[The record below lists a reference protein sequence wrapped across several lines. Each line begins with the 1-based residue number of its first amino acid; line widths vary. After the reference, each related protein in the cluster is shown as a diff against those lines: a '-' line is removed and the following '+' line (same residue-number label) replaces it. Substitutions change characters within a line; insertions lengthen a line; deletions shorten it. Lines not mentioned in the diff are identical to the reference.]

1 MIAHAGIAKLFDIP
15 IVLTTSAETGP
26 NGLLPKEIT
35 SMYSDAPLIRRN
47 GEVDAWDNADFR
59 TAVEAQNK
67 SQIIL
72 AGITTDV
79 CTEFLALSL
88 RAEGYTVFANTEAS
102 GTFSPL
108 LAADANRRME
118 SAGVFLQG
126 TFAIVMDLMRDWRNT
141 PGSQQMLPWLDTYLP
156 AYGYVARAHEA
167 AVLNGTLAAGEAGL
181 KKRFLGMYVKNFDA
195 KQLNVGIWNGD
206 VKLRDLDLRREALD
220 QLHLP
225 VNVVEG
231 HLGQLTMSIP
241 WTNLRGKPVRVS
253 IEDVFLLAAPKD
265 DAEYNEE
272 EEAKRAHDV
281 KMEKLENA
289 ELLKQ
294 RNSEGL
300 SQEEQQKS
308 QSFTESITTAI
319 IDNLQISVKNI
330 HIRYEDSISAPGHP
344 FALGLTLEE
353 FSAVSTDSN
362 WKPSYIQ
369 STSDTT
375 NKLAV
380 LNALAFYWNTDDTL
394 FGSGTGNLGVEAQG
408 SDHRDMIEKFAKS
421 RGQGQN
427 YQYVLKPVSG
437 RAAVELD
444 RSGKLEKPKVR
455 ARLLFQELGFV
466 IDDEQYR
473 DALMMID
480 LFHFFIRHQEYN
492 KIKPSSPPKE
502 NPRAWLQFAFKAV
515 HSKIHERNRRWT
527 WAYFMERRDDRKRYI
542 ELFKKKKQD
551 EKLSANEI
559 EELTSLERKLS
570 YEDLRFWRS
579 LARNQ
584 LRKENIGVKKA
595 PPKQTWTQWAFGA
608 GKKTE
613 EEHGNDSEMTEEQ
626 RRELYA
632 AIDWDEKKAIAESVD
647 LPRESV
653 KLQVESSLRTGSFTL
668 KRDPHGKGTEIL
680 SLMFD
685 NFQAKA
691 LQRPDSF
698 LADLSLGGMRINDG
712 TTEGSLFPQIVNFKD
727 ATAGSIKR
735 SIEDVAAEDA
745 DPEQKKAKDKATEDA
760 LFHLVFEQ
768 NPLDESADS
777 ALMMRIKS
785 IEVIYNPRFIV
796 EVANFFTP
804 PERHMESIG
813 ALLETAGATVEG
825 IRQQTRAGLE
835 FALEEHKTL
844 NANLDIQAPLI
855 VIPES
860 ITKESALCLI
870 LDAGHVSINSDLV
883 DKDTMREIQS
893 KQKQQYTE
901 EDFRQLEGLMYDK
914 FLLKLDSTQLLL
926 GPGIEATKA
935 HLNQKDEQNNVHIID
950 RINMDFTLETSIIPK
965 ATDLTKTRVSGHLP
979 VLHVSISD
987 QKYKNLMKLIDFA
1000 IPKFDQS
1007 DTEAS
1012 LDGRTKA
1019 TLKDDK
1025 FSVGEKSRADD
1036 IMGRTRSKSTSLEH
1050 DDLDV
1055 DDDVDNER
1063 LSKPMASSA
1072 ERRAEPEIN
1081 LHQRNFEFK
1090 FTVEKLQGSLYKTDP
1105 DGKRPDQL
1113 LVELV
1118 AEHFHLD
1125 FYLRPYDMVAEVL
1138 LKKLNVDDYIEEDP
1152 SPEFKKILSNEGFG
1166 AEEGKDLFNI
1176 KFIKVDSCSPEF
1188 NSTYE
1193 EIATHLDVSVSTLNL
1208 VVTRR
1213 TLLTLL
1219 DFVLVTFASPDE
1231 SKSPQ
1236 KIVGDN
1242 SGTGQEISK
1251 SSKEPSPSSEKI
1263 RIKAVLK
1270 SVALILN
1277 NDGIRLA
1284 TLTLSSADVGVF
1296 LSGSSINVAARLGN
1310 LSLVDDINQ
1319 GASPDSPL
1327 RQLVSI
1333 QGDEL
1338 ADFKYQTYD
1347 SKVHDYPGYDSKV
1360 HLRSGSVKINF
1371 LEEPFRK
1378 IINFLVKFGQMQAI
1392 FNAARQ
1398 AAANQASQMQESESR
1413 MHFDVLIRTPIL
1425 VFPRVMTDE
1434 KPRDVLT
1441 AYLGEIY
1448 ASNSF
1453 VEIGKTKLEGNT
1465 ISAGIR
1471 NVRLTSDF
1479 HYYDD
1484 RSEELEM
1491 IDKVDLD
1498 FRLTSAEH
1506 QEGSKRPDME
1516 IEGKM
1521 SPINLRI
1528 AQTQLKFLIEL
1539 SKSVPG
1545 AFATDQEQTEEEAMA
1560 ELPRSTVEPTRRIT
1574 GKTSEEEQ
1582 TSPPSHQDPEIRP
1595 SPNSWTK
1602 LDFVFNAPIIA
1613 LELILAKEREPVGD
1627 VESASLSK
1635 FALNDTKVKLRMRTD
1650 DSIESELLINSFT
1663 IKDSRKNETNKFRK
1677 IMSLIN
1683 DDVKQ
1688 QFMAS
1693 ITMAGGKDRH
1703 MIAMLTIDSPR
1714 VIMAIDYLLAVQAF
1728 IISAFP
1734 TEEPIEIDDTPEES
1748 PTPDDT
1754 DSGISTPT
1762 EVRVRSPEK
1771 LEAAYG
1777 SDNPMSM
1784 SFRVN
1789 VVEAQVILV
1798 ANPTISNSEAIVLG
1812 TKQVLVSQQNASRLQ
1827 ITKVGMFLCRMDRFE
1842 TSRLRILDDFSVAI
1856 SMDNR
1861 SQGKHSSLTSISVDV
1876 EPLVLRLSLRDILLA
1891 LQIVN
1896 KASEMASNISGTDG
1910 TVDAEPAKIKEITG
1924 TAAKSTRR
1932 KSINAASTLAKRSS
1946 GTGQSKRPAD
1956 GQPLRRRQSSVAM
1969 RREEMSATIEGVRV
1983 ILIGD
1988 LHELPL
1994 VDWSVKKFN
2003 VDVCDWSSAMTGDTI
2018 FDTYINVYNF
2028 SKSAWEPLIEPWQLG
2043 LHVSKDQ
2050 NPELFSV
2057 EVYSHKIL
2065 ELTVTSATIALAS
2078 KSVQFLSAD
2087 EDVLS
2092 KPRGSDAPYKIRNY
2106 TGFDLHVWA
2115 ATCEEDQGSAAKLI
2129 DGEEAPWSFED
2140 PTTMRESL
2148 TPEGSSGIVG
2158 VKLEGSG
2165 FDSVERVGVNRE
2177 GETLYNLK
2185 PRKGKVLHRL
2195 LVEVKLGTDNVK
2207 YITFRSPLL
2216 VENKTHIP
2224 VEIGV
2229 FSPEEGHLLK
2239 IEKIPPGEARPSP
2252 VGAAFMH
2259 SLVIRPDQGFG
2270 YAWSNERLFWKD
2282 LLKRPIRTISC
2293 RGESSDR
2300 SPPFYFQMNATYD
2313 KNDPMTNVY
2322 PYMRIRLH
2330 APIEL
2335 QNLLPYDFK
2344 YRIYDKNAKKD
2355 WTNFLRKGGVSPV
2368 HAVELSHLLLL
2379 SVDMQ
2384 DTIFKQSDFAV
2395 INSNAQEDFRRE
2407 KTLPVKDAQGNIL
2420 NLKLH
2425 YFNMPDSG
2433 GAFKVSVYSPYLVLN
2448 KTGLD
2453 INIQSKTMF
2462 TSAKSAAGQGVRMDS
2477 HHGTHKVLPYMFA
2490 YPTDDRKNRAN
2501 IKVGESTWSKP
2512 QSFDAIGSAFD
2523 VVLPSSTSKTEIHV
2537 GISVTEGEGK
2547 YNLTKVVT
2555 VAPRFVLKNKL
2566 HEEID
2571 IRAPGS
2577 SNVMK
2582 LKHGDLQPLHFLRQA
2597 PEKQLC
2603 LCFPG
2608 VNNQWSSPFNISNV
2622 GTLHVKLAKAGE
2634 RQQLVRVEIIMESA
2648 TIFLHISLETKHWP
2662 FSMRNE
2668 SDIEFMFY
2676 QVNPNL
2682 GEDEEDRNSGWKPI
2696 RYRLPAKSIMPYAWD
2711 YPASKNKELVL
2722 TANGKERRIKLAEI
2736 GNLVPMK
2743 LPAVQGKAARII
2755 DLNIAADGPT
2765 QTLVMS
2771 TYKPSKSL
2779 YEQRSNQIQSSQSSL
2794 ATSFEVK
2801 DQQSELAFKAQLRLA
2816 GIGVSLVNSNLKE
2829 LLYLTLREME
2839 FKYGESKLYQTL
2851 NATIKWIQI
2860 DNQLYGG
2867 IFPILL
2873 YPSVVPKTGK
2883 EMEAHPI
2890 FHSMVTRVKDDSYGV
2905 LYIKYFTLLLQQMT
2919 LELDED
2925 FIFAMLDFAK
2935 VPGASWSEEV
2945 EGKLC
2950 DEELSIPE
2958 PQKEERGLDVYFEFF
2973 HLQPMQLDL
2982 SFVRT
2987 ERINAEDTAGSSN
3000 PLMFF
3005 VNVMTMSVGNV
3016 NDAPLRLNALMLENA
3031 RISIPALVANVQNHY
3046 TQECL
3051 RQIHIILGSADFLG
3065 NPVGLFNN
3073 VSSGVADIFYEP
3085 YQGLVMTDR
3094 PQELGIG
3101 IAKGASSFVKKS
3113 VFGFSDS
3120 MAKFTGSMS
3129 KGLAAATLDKEYQ
3142 DQRRMS
3148 KSRNRPKHALYGVTS
3163 GGNAFATSL
3172 ASGIGGLA
3180 RHPLQGAEK
3189 EGFEGFMKGVGKG
3202 VLGLATKPAIGAF
3215 DLASNMAEGVRNTT
3229 TVFDQEGL
3237 DRVRLT
3243 RFIGLDG
3250 IVRPYAQREA
3260 LGQFWLKTLDDGKYF
3275 HEDYIAHLELSGKD
3289 MLVMLTYNRIML
3301 VKMKKL
3307 RTEWDIKLNDIQTI
3321 SKERTGMIITLK
3333 GGTNGPFI
3341 PVEDEG
3347 SRNWLYKQIGIAVNA
3362 FNDKYNAKG

>member
-1 MIAHAGIAKLFDIP
+1 ML
-15 IVLTTSAETGP
+15 E
-26 NGLLPKEIT
+26 GL
-35 SMYSDAPLIRRN
+35 
-47 GEVDAWDNADFR
+47 V
-59 TAVEAQNK
+59 
-67 SQIIL
+67 
-72 AGITTDV
+72 
-79 CTEFLALSL
+79 
-88 RAEGYTVFANTEAS
+88 AN
-102 GTFSPL
+102 L
-108 LAADANRRME
+108 LN
-118 SAGVFLQG
+118 
-126 TFAIVMDLMRDWRNT
+126 
-141 PGSQQMLPWLDTYLP
+141 
-156 AYGYVARAHEA
+156 
-167 AVLNGTLAAGEAGL
+167 
-181 KKRFLGMYVKNFDA
+181 RFLGMYVKNFDA

-206 VKLRDLDLRREALD
+206 VKLRDLELRREALD

-241 WTNLRGKPVRVS
+241 WTNLRGKPVRVN
-253 IEDVFLLAAPKD
+253 IEDVFLLAAPKE

-272 EEAKRAHDV
+272 EELKRAHDV
-281 KMEKLENA
+281 KMEKLQNA

-300 SQEEQQKS
+300 SEEEQQKS

-319 IDNLQISVKNI
+319 VDNLQVSIKNI
-330 HIRYEDSISAPGHP
+330 HVRYEDSIATPGHP
-344 FALGLTLEE
+344 FALGLTLRE
-353 FSAVSTDSN
+353 FSAVSTDGN

-369 STSDTT
+369 STSGTT

-380 LNALAFYWNTDDTL
+380 LNALAFYWNTDATL
-394 FGSGTGNLGVEAQG
+394 FGSGTGQKVGAEAQG
-408 SDHRDMIEKFAKS
+408 SDHGGMIEKFKEAMLE
-421 RGQGQN
+421 GQDH
-427 YQYVLKPVSG
+427 QYMLKPVSG

-444 RSGKLEKPKVR
+444 KTGKVEKPKLR

-466 IDDEQYR
+466 VDDEQYR
-473 DALMMID
+473 DALMMVD
-480 LFHFFIRHQEYN
+480 LFHYFLRHQEY
-492 KIKPSSPPKE
+492 KKLEPKSTPKE
-502 NPRAWLQFAFKAV
+502 DPTAWLQFAFKAV
-515 HSKIHERNRRWT
+515 HAKIHERNRQWT
-527 WAYFMERRDDRKRYI
+527 WGYFSERRDSRVRYI
-542 ELFKKKKQD
+542 ELFKKRKKE
-551 EKLSANEI
+551 EKLSA
-559 EELTSLERKLS
+559 EETGELAELEKRLS

-584 LRKENIGVKKA
+584 LRKENVGVKKA

-608 GKKTE
+608 GKASE
-613 EEHGNDSEMTEEQ
+613 ADPADDSAMTDEQ
-626 RRELYA
+626 RKELYT

-668 KRDPHGKGTEIL
+668 RRDPHRRSTEIL

-727 ATAGSIKR
+727 ATAGSVKG

-745 DPEQKKAKDKATEDA
+745 DPAHQQAKDRAAREA

-768 NPLDESADS
+768 NPLDGRADS
-777 ALMMRIKS
+777 ALAMQIKS

-796 EVANFFTP
+796 EVANFFKP

-844 NANLDIQAPLI
+844 DANLDIHAPLI
-855 VIPES
+855 IIPES
-860 ITKESALCLI
+860 ITEESALCLI
-870 LDAGHVSINSDLV
+870 LDAGHVSLKSELV
-883 DKDTMREIQS
+883 DKETMRDIQS
-893 KQKQQYTE
+893 KQKKQYTDD
-901 EDFRQLEGLMYDK
+901 DFRQLEGLMYDK
-914 FLLKLDSTQLLL
+914 FLLKLDSTQLLI

-935 HLNQKDEQNNVHIID
+935 QLNAAEDPHNLHIID

-965 ATDLTKTRVSGHLP
+965 ATDLTKTRISGHLP
-979 VLHVSISD
+979 VLHASISD
-987 QKYKNLMKLIDFA
+987 KKYKNLMKLIDIA
-1000 IPKFDQS
+1000 IPRFETD
-1007 DTEAS
+1007 DA

-1019 TLKDDK
+1019 PTKGTRVPTVDK
-1025 FSVGEKSRADD
+1025 PRPNDLL
-1036 IMGRTRSKSTSLEH
+1036 GRPRSKSVSAEQHALE
-1050 DDLDV
+1050 L
-1055 DDDVDNER
+1055 DDDSDGDSPR
-1063 LSKPMASSA
+1063 AKKSSA
-1072 ERRAEPEIN
+1072 KETGEAGPN
-1081 LHQRNFEFK
+1081 LHQRNFELK
-1090 FTVEKLQGSLYKTDP
+1090 FTVDRLQGSLYRADP
-1105 DGKRPDQL
+1105 DGKKPGRL

-1118 AEHFHLD
+1118 AEHFQLD

-1138 LKKLNVDDYIEEDP
+1138 LKKLNVDDYIEEEP
-1152 SPEFKKILSNEGFG
+1152 SPEFKKMISSEGFG
-1166 AEEGKDLFNI
+1166 ADEDQDLLNV
-1176 KFIKVDSCSPEF
+1176 KFIKVDGGSPEF
-1188 NSTYE
+1188 KSTYE
-1193 EIATHLDVSVSTLNL
+1193 EIATNLDVSVSTLNL

-1213 TLLTLL
+1213 SLLTLL
-1219 DFVLVTFASPDE
+1219 DFVLITFASPDQ
-1231 SKSPQ
+1231 SSLPQ
-1236 KIVGDN
+1236 KASTDPTE
-1242 SGTGQEISK
+1242 TGRELAKPAPEQTPGSDR
-1251 SSKEPSPSSEKI
+1251 I
-1263 RIKAVLK
+1263 RIKVVLK

-1296 LSGSSINVAARLGN
+1296 LGGGGMNVAARLGN

-1319 GASPDSPL
+1319 GAAEDSPL
-1327 RQLVSI
+1327 RRLVSI

-1338 ADFKYQTYD
+1338 ADFKYQTFD
-1347 SKVHDYPGYDSKV
+1347 AQAREYPGYDSKV
-1360 HLRSGSVKINF
+1360 FLRSGSIKVNF

-1398 AAANQASQMQESESR
+1398 AAANQANQMQESESK
-1413 MHFDVLIRTPIL
+1413 MHFDVLIKTPIL
-1425 VFPRVMTDE
+1425 VFPRVMVAD
-1434 KPRDVLT
+1434 KPRDALT

-1448 ASNSF
+1448 ASNEF
-1453 VEIGKTKLEGNT
+1453 VAIGEAELPGNK

-1479 HYYDD
+1479 HYDND

-1498 FRLTSAEH
+1498 FKVTTAEH
-1506 QEGSKRPDME
+1506 AHGSDRPDME

-1521 SPINLRI
+1521 SSINLRV
-1528 AQTQLKFLIEL
+1528 AQTQLKFLMEL
-1539 SKSVPG
+1539 SKTVPA

-1560 ELPRSTVEPTRRIT
+1560 ELPRATVEPVRRAT
-1574 GKTSEEEQ
+1574 DQAPEADKAMDKEPA
-1582 TSPPSHQDPEIRP
+1582 PPSHQGPELKP
-1595 SPNSWTK
+1595 SPRSWTK
-1602 LDFVFNAPIIA
+1602 LDLVFDAPTIA
-1613 LELILAKEREPVGD
+1613 LELVLAKEQEPVGD
-1627 VESASLSK
+1627 VEAASLSK
-1635 FALNDTKVKLRMRTD
+1635 FALNDTKVKVRIKTD
-1650 DSIESELLINSFT
+1650 DSLEAELMINSFT
-1663 IKDSRKNETNKFRK
+1663 IKDSRKNETNKFRR

-1688 QFMAS
+1688 QFMTS
-1693 ITMAGGKDRH
+1693 VTMSGGEDRH

-1728 IISAFP
+1728 ANSAFP
-1734 TEEPIEIDDTPEES
+1734 SEEPVDVGDS
-1748 PTPDDT
+1748 PQEALLVDDT
-1754 DSGISTPT
+1754 DSGVSTP
-1762 EVRVRSPEK
+1762 VDPRGRSV
-1771 LEAAYG
+1771 AAAEPPAG
-1777 SDNPMSM
+1777 SESGMSM

-1789 VVEAQVILV
+1789 IVDAQVILI
-1798 ANPTISNSEAIVLG
+1798 ANPAISNSEAIVLG
-1812 TKQVLVSQQNASRLQ
+1812 TKQVLVSQQNASTLQ
-1827 ITKVGMFLCRMDRFE
+1827 VTKVGMFLCRMDRFE
-1842 TSRLRILDDFSVAI
+1842 TSRLRILDDFSVTM
-1856 SMDNR
+1856 SMDSR
-1861 SQGKHSSLTSISVDV
+1861 SQGKQSSLTSISVDI

-1896 KASEMASNISGTDG
+1896 KASEMAGDIGGPEKMPDS
-1910 TVDAEPAKIKEITG
+1910 EPGKIKEITG
-1924 TAAKSTRR
+1924 TAAASTRR
-1932 KSINAASTLAKRSS
+1932 KSAKPTSTLAKRTSRS
-1946 GTGQSKRPAD
+1946 GPAKRPAD
-1956 GQPLRRRQSSVAM
+1956 APSLPRRQGSIVM
-1969 RREEMSATIEGVRV
+1969 KREEMTATVEGIRV

-1994 VDWSVKKFN
+1994 LDWSVKKF
-2003 VDVCDWSSAMTGDTI
+2003 DVEVRDWSNAMTGDTS

-2043 LHVSKDQ
+2043 FHVSKDQ
-2050 NPELFSV
+2050 HPDLFSV
-2057 EVYSHKIL
+2057 EVYSHKML

-2078 KSVQFLSAD
+2078 KSAQFLSTD

-2106 TGFDLHVWA
+2106 TGFDLDVWA
-2115 ATCEEDQGSAAKLI
+2115 ATGEEDQGPAAKLT
-2129 DGEEAPWSFED
+2129 DGEEAPWRFED
-2140 PTTMRESL
+2140 PTTMRENLS
-2148 TPEGSSGIVG
+2148 PEGSSGVVG
-2158 VKLEGSG
+2158 IKLEGSG
-2165 FDSVERVGVNRE
+2165 FDSVERIGVNRE

-2185 PRKGKVLHRL
+2185 PRKDKVLHRL

-2216 VENKTHIP
+2216 VENITQIP

-2239 IEKIPPGEARPSP
+2239 IEKIPPGEARPAP
-2252 VGAAFMH
+2252 IGAAFMH
-2259 SLVIRPDQGFG
+2259 SLVVRPDQGFG
-2270 YAWSNERLFWKD
+2270 YTWSNERLFWKD
-2282 LLKRPIRTISC
+2282 LLKRPTRTISC
-2293 RGESSDR
+2293 RGESNDQ
-2300 SPPFYFQMNATYD
+2300 SPPFYFQMNASYD
-2313 KNDPMTNVY
+2313 KNDPMTSVY

-2344 YRIYDKNAKKD
+2344 YRIYDKNTKKD

-2368 HAVELSHLLLL
+2368 HVVELSHLLLL
-2379 SVDMQ
+2379 SIDMQ
-2384 DTIFKQSDFAV
+2384 DTVFKQSEFAV
-2395 INSNAQEDFRRE
+2395 ISSSAQEDFRRE
-2407 KTLPVKDAQGNIL
+2407 KTLPVKDAQGNAL

-2425 YFNMPDSG
+2425 YFNMPNSG

-2462 TSAKSAAGQGVRMDS
+2462 SSAKSAAGQGVRMDS
-2477 HHGTHKVLPYMFA
+2477 AKGTHKALPYMFA

-2501 IKVGESTWSKP
+2501 IKVGDSAWSKP

-2537 GISVTEGEGK
+2537 GVSVTEGEGK

-2555 VAPRFVLKNKL
+2555 VAPRFILKNKMQ
-2566 HEEID
+2566 EEVD
-2571 IRAPGS
+2571 IRTPGS

-2582 LKHGDLQPLHFLRQA
+2582 LKPGDLQPLQFLRQA
-2597 PEKQLC
+2597 ADKQLC

-2622 GTLHVKLAKAGE
+2622 GTVHVKLAKAGQ
-2634 RQQLVRVEIIMESA
+2634 RQQLIRVEVIMEAA
-2648 TIFLHISLETKHWP
+2648 TIFLHVSIETKHWP

-2668 SDIEFMFY
+2668 SDMEFMFY

-2682 GEDEEDRNSGWKPI
+2682 GEDEEDGGSGWKPV

-2722 TANGKERRIKLAEI
+2722 TANGKERRVKLAEI
-2736 GNLVPMK
+2736 GNLVPLK
-2743 LPAVQGKAARII
+2743 VPGAQGRPARII

-2771 TYKPSKSL
+2771 NYKPSKSL
-2779 YEQRSNQIQSSQSSL
+2779 YKQKSAQAQSSQGSL
-2794 ATSFEVK
+2794 ATGFEVK
-2801 DQQSELAFKAQLRLA
+2801 ELESDVTFKAQLRLA
-2816 GIGVSLVNSNLKE
+2816 GLGVSLVNGNLKE
-2829 LLYLTLREME
+2829 LLYFTLREIE
-2839 FKYGESKLYQTL
+2839 FKYGDSKLYQTL
-2851 NATIKWIQI
+2851 NATIKWIQV

-2935 VPGASWSEEV
+2935 VPGASWSEEA

-2950 DEELSIPE
+2950 DEDLSIPE
-2958 PQKEERGLDVYFEFF
+2958 PQRQQQGQDVYFEFF

-2987 ERINAEDTAGSSN
+2987 ERINAEDTSGSSN

-3031 RISIPALVANVQNHY
+3031 RTSIPSLMANVQNHY

-3051 RQIHIILGSADFLG
+3051 RQVHIILGSADFLG

-3163 GGNAFATSL
+3163 GGNAFASSL

-3215 DLASNMAEGVRNTT
+3215 DLASSEFHSV
-3229 TVFDQEGL
+3229 
-3237 DRVRLT
+3237 
-3243 RFIGLDG
+3243 
-3250 IVRPYAQREA
+3250 PCP
-3260 LGQFWLKTLDDGKYF
+3260 TLP
-3275 HEDYIAHLELSGKD
+3275 H
-3289 MLVMLTYNRIML
+3289 
-3301 VKMKKL
+3301 
-3307 RTEWDIKLNDIQTI
+3307 
-3321 SKERTGMIITLK
+3321 
-3333 GGTNGPFI
+3333 
-3341 PVEDEG
+3341 
-3347 SRNWLYKQIGIAVNA
+3347 
-3362 FNDKYNAKG
+3362 